1 MGEFALGGMIA
12 GLAGATW
19 WLDTQRDARP
29 SVLWTCGWLFL
40 LASSCLIVLGGGSA
54 WSVRA
59 IHLVGP
65 YFPALMLA
73 GVLSYS
79 GRSVPGWLLPAA
91 FIGGVLRCGLSV
103 AGFPGLEPVVA
114 LLLEP
119 TALIVAAW
127 IAFRTNERKP
137 KPGSQ
142 RWLAPSLLAVA
153 AVEAVGSIAMITG
166 SGLGTA
172 HLVSW
177 ALVGPLAI
185 LVQVRVNAESARRR
199 ERKAKQALSENEERH
214 CALTANSFELISEI
228 DSKGRFRYLN
238 SRCEQWFGR
247 SRESLIGS
255 LAIDLVHPEDRDQ
268 TRSWFS
274 ARKQANDEKLLT
286 IRVPRQRGDCRWVEV
301 SGRIFSNAGESRL
314 AVSARDVTERFELS
328 AELERVN
335 EQLEERVEQRNAQL
349 HAAIASLEAQIA
361 ERTLVEN
368 ELRMSEER
376 WRNLSE
382 LSSDMSFA
390 MERTSDGWLRVE
402 WITHAISRMTGLGMD
417 DLVAGAWRTL
427 IHPDDVEMAAEH
439 LTQIQSGET
448 REFVVRVTTPLR
460 DRRWLRTRIV
470 CKPTRTPGTLKLLG
484 AGHDITAEREAAE
497 AQRRLDAHLQESQKL
512 ESLGILAGGVAH
524 DFNNA
529 LAVILG
535 NTALALS
542 ELESGSRAAQ
552 QLERIRC
559 AGKHAEAL
567 TRQMLTYSGKATV
580 SLKPLELRR
589 LVDDMAE
596 LLVAAVP
603 SHCQLN
609 FAAVKGFTLI
619 EGEPTQLQ
627 QIVMNLVTNA
637 AEAVGDQP
645 SRIAVRTGAMLADS
659 DYLEDTFGSTG
670 LEPGR
675 FVFLEVSDPGKGI
688 DEDIRNRIFEP
699 FFSTKFTGR
708 GLGLA
713 SVLGIVRGHGGAI
726 KLITEPGNGTRF
738 RVLFP
743 PASVDVRAKRNGS
756 AIAS

>member
-1 MGEFALGGMIA
+1 MGELSLGGMIA

-19 WLDTQRDARP
+19 WLETQRDAR
-29 SVLWTCGWLFL
+29 SGVLWTFGWLFL
-40 LASSCLIVLGGGSA
+40 LVSACLIVLGGGTA
-54 WSVRA
+54 WSLRA

-73 GVLSYS
+73 GVLSYR

-91 FIGGVLRCGLSV
+91 FVVGVLRCGLAV
-103 AGFPGLEPVVA
+103 AGFPGLESAVA

-119 TALIVAAW
+119 SALIAA
-127 IAFRTNERKP
+127 AYLAYRATEPNSKP
-137 KPGSQ
+137 SSQ
-142 RWLAPSLLAVA
+142 RWLASSLLALA
-153 AVEAVGSIAMITG
+153 AVEASGSIAMIVG

-177 ALVGPLAI
+177 ALVGPLAVLAQLRI
-185 LVQVRVNAESARRR
+185 NDESAQRR
-199 ERKAKQALSENEERH
+199 ERKVAQALSENEERY
-214 CALTANSFELISEI
+214 CALTENSFELISEI

-238 SRCEQWFGR
+238 GRCEHWFER

-255 LAIDLVHPEDRDQ
+255 RAIDLVHPEDRDQ

-274 ARKQANDEKLLT
+274 ARQQANDEKLLT
-286 IRVPRQRGDCRWVEV
+286 IRVPRRRGECRWVEV
-301 SGRIFSNAGESRL
+301 SARTFSSEGESRL

-328 AELERVN
+328 ARLERIN
-335 EQLEERVEQRNAQL
+335 EQLEERVERRNAQL
-349 HAAIASLEAQIA
+349 HAAVARLEEQIA
-361 ERTLVEN
+361 ERTHIEN
-368 ELRMSEER
+368 ELRTSEER
-376 WRNLSE
+376 WRNVSE

-390 MERTSDGWLRVE
+390 LERTSDGRLHAD
-402 WITHAISRMTGLGMD
+402 WITHAISRMTGLSMD
-417 DLVAGAWRTL
+417 DLEAGAWRAL
-427 IHPDDVEMAAEH
+427 IHPDDFEMVSEH
-439 LTQIQSGET
+439 LSQIQPGET
-448 REFVVRVTTPLR
+448 REFVVRISTPLQN
-460 DRRWLRTRIV
+460 RRWLRTRLV
-470 CKPTRTPGTLKLLG
+470 CKPTQTPGTVQVLG
-484 AGHDITAEREAAE
+484 VGHDITAAREAAE
-497 AQRRLDAHLQESQKL
+497 AQRRLDTHFQESQKL
-512 ESLGILAGGVAH
+512 ESLGLLAGGLAH

-535 NTALALS
+535 NAALALS

-552 QLERIRC
+552 QLERIRS
-559 AGKHAEAL
+559 AGEHAEAL

-580 SLKPLELRR
+580 SLKPLDLRR
-589 LVDDMAE
+589 LVDDMAN
-596 LLVAAVP
+596 LLEAAIP
-603 SHCQLN
+603 STCQLN
-609 FAAVKGFTLI
+609 IAAVKGCTLI

-627 QIVMNLVTNA
+627 QIVMNMVTNA
-637 AEAVGDQP
+637 SEAVGDQP

-659 DYLEDTFGSTG
+659 DYLEDTHGTAG

-688 DEDIRNRIFEP
+688 DEEIRNRIFEP

-743 PASVDVRAKRNGS
+743 PAPVEVRAKRNGS
-756 AIAS
+756 AVTP